1 VEHVAARARDL
12 PLTRDATL
20 IVLAGGHSARMGRPK
35 AELPVGDGTLLEWIV
50 ARLGPQFAETL
61 VCGGA
66 ASVPAART
74 VADHHADAGPLAGIE
89 AGLREMR
96 TDAAFVLA
104 CDTPRATARL
114 ARLLLAS
121 AAGHDAAIP
130 RVAGRDQP
138 TCASYRAQAAVAIGA
153 YLASGGR
160 RVSGAIAKLDAVY
173 VEDGEL
179 AREGIA
185 AAELDDLDTPADYEA
200 FIASLRP

>member
-20 IVLAGGHSARMGRPK
+20 IVLAGGHSTRMGRPK
-35 AELPVGDGTLLEWIV
+35 AELPVGDGTLLEWV
-50 ARLGPQFAETL
+50 VGRLGPSFAETL
-61 VCGGA
+61 VCGDLN
-66 ASVPAART
+66 ARVGRA
-74 VADHHADAGPLAGIE
+74 VADRYPDAGPLAGIE

-104 CDTPRATARL
+104 CDTPRATPSL
-114 ARLLLAS
+114 AALLLAR

-138 TCASYRAQAAVAIGA
+138 TCAAYRAQAAPAIGA

-160 RVSGAIAKLDAVY
+160 RVSGAIARLDAMWI
-173 VEDGEL
+173 EEAEL

-185 AAELDDLDTPADYEA
+185 HAELDDLDTPADYEA